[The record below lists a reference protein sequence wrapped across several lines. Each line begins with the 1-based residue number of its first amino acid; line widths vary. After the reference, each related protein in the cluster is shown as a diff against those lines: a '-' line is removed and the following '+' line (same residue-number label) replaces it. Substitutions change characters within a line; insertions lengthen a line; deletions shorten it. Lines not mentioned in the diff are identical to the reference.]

1 MFKRKDREKI
11 EKFSIRKFKVG
22 VGSALIAL
30 SFVFV
35 GGGNSLLAEVSK
47 VGAMFGITTAYAYDQ
62 YNIPPFDI
70 PNADLITT
78 NNIVGSEQPTYY
90 TEDSSNGVDN
100 GSGPGEWEYQHGQR
114 GGRVEYT
121 YRDRDTGETKT
132 VSYSYPEIPRLIR
145 VAANDKVEY
154 SYTEPTTIYQK
165 DDSREK
171 GAKDITEPGTR
182 GVTERRTHYRVD
194 YNSGLLENG
203 TSSRDVTAM
212 VPTVIKVAAKDE
224 VVYSKRNNDII
235 KTTTSYDVNETNG
248 NLTPHEKV
256 EVFKVDGAKDKVEVT
271 KIPSPKRYEKDASRE
286 VGQENKEIAG
296 KEGTKTVTTTYTVNP
311 KDGSTTPNVGNPVVE
326 NPTPTIVQVPAKDK
340 VVYSKKNDDIIK
352 TTTSYT
358 VNPDNG
364 ELTPTD
370 KVEIFKQNGAK
381 DKVVV
386 TPIPKSKRYEKDPNR
401 AVGTPDVEEAG
412 QDGSSTV
419 TTTYTV
425 NPQDGSVV
433 ANEGQPV
440 VVKAK
445 DTVVKVGAKDKVEIT
460 PIKSTE
466 TIYEKD
472 ANKDFGTPN
481 VEEAG
486 VDGSKTVTTTY
497 EVNATN
503 GQVTPTVGEPVVVQ
517 PKPKVVKVGAK
528 TKVVYSKKGDDI
540 MKTTTEYDVDRNTG
554 NVTPH
559 ESTEVFKKDGAK
571 DKVEVTKIPSPKKYE
586 KDETRDFGEPNIEEA
601 GTEGTKTV
609 TTTYTV
615 VESDGGVTPN
625 VGEPV
630 IVDPT
635 ATIVKV
641 AAKNSIVYSKKGD
654 DIIKTTT
661 IYDVDKDSGE
671 VTPNATEEIFKK
683 DGAKDTVEV
692 TTIPSPKQ
700 YQKDDTREVGTP
712 NEEEKGK
719 DGTKTVTTT
728 YTVNPKDGSLIPN
741 VGEPVVVDPTV
752 TIIKVGAKTQ
762 VKYLKQGDDIVKKTI
777 SYEVNKDTGELI
789 PTETVEI
796 FKKDGAKDK
805 VDVEVI
811 PTFKTYVKDG
821 NREVGTPDEIT
832 QGKDGSKTTTTT
844 YEVNENTGEVIEH
857 KGEPVI
863 VAPVPTVVSVGAKDK
878 VIVKDRTDGAKEK
891 ETTKYDVDKDTGKLT
906 ENVTTELLSS
916 KGNEAPPVVQPEEF
930 AGGVNGTDAPISEEL
945 PVLKVGIVKDTE
957 NNVIDVIKVDEE
969 PKEIEGYTN
978 TGKVETDKDG
988 NKVYIYEKNATSS
1001 NGTELPPVVEELPV
1015 LKVGIIKDTEGNVID
1030 VIKVDEEPKEIEGY
1044 TNTGKVETD
1053 KDGNKVYIYEKVKQE
1068 KQKEEPKAIDKENP
1082 VVEKE
1087 TPEITKETKLPK
1099 TNPVQGTAEILGLLL
1114 GASTVI
1120 KSRKRK

>member
-35 GGGNSLLAEVSK
+35 GGGGNSLLVEVSK
-47 VGAMFGITTAYAYDQ
+47 VGAMFGSTTAYAFSL
-62 YNIPPFDI
+62 PPFDV
-70 PNADLITT
+70 PNAELITT
-78 NNIVGSEQPTYY
+78 NHIPDNEPQPTIY
-90 TEDSSNGVDN
+90 TEDSANDMGTN
-100 GSGPGEWEYQHGQR
+100 HGPGEWEYEGGHR

-121 YRDRDTGETKT
+121 YRDLDSGEIRTIT
-132 VSYSYPEIPRLIR
+132 RTYSAEPRRVR
-145 VAANDKVEY
+145 VAANDEVET
-154 SYTEPTTIYQK
+154 SYTEPTTVYQK
-165 DDSREK
+165 DSTRPK
-171 GAKDITEPGTR
+171 GSKDIVVAGTR
-182 GVTERRTHYRVD
+182 GVTEKRTHYRV
-194 YNSGLLENG
+194 NSRTGLERAG
-203 TSSRDVTAM
+203 TSTREVIAM
-212 VPTVIKVAAKDE
+212 VPTVIKVAAQDE
-224 VVYSKRNNDII
+224 VVYSKRNDDII
-235 KTTTSYDVNETNG
+235 KTTTTYDVNERNG
-248 NLTPHEKV
+248 KLTPHETV
-256 EVFKVDGAKDKVEVT
+256 EVYRENGAKNTVEVI
-271 KIPSPKRYEKDASRE
+271 KIPSPKRYEKDANRE
-286 VGQENKEIAG
+286 VGQLNKEIAG
-296 KEGTKTVTTTYTVNP
+296 TEGTKTVTTTYTVNP
-311 KDGSTTPNVGNPVVE
+311 KDGSTTANAGTPVVVD
-326 NPTPTIVQVPAKDK
+326 PTPTIVQVPAKDK

-386 TPIPKSKRYEKDPNR
+386 TPIPKSKHYEKDPNR

-440 VVKAK
+440 VVQPR
-445 DTVVKVGAKDKVEIT
+445 DTVVKVGAKDKVDVT

-472 ANKDFGTPN
+472 ETKDFGTPN

-486 VDGSKTVTTTY
+486 VDGTKTVTTTY

-503 GQVTPTVGEPVVVQ
+503 GTVTPTVGEPVVVQ
-517 PKPKVVKVGAK
+517 PKPKVVKVGGK
-528 TKVVYSKKGDDI
+528 TKVVYSKNGDDI
-540 MKTTTEYDVDRNTG
+540 VKTTTEYEVDRNTG

-571 DKVEVTKIPSPKKYE
+571 DKVEVTKIPSPKKYV
-586 KDETRDFGEPNIEEA
+586 KDDTRDFGDPNIEEA
-601 GTEGTKTV
+601 GQEGSRTVVTK
-609 TTTYTV
+609 YTV
-615 VESDGGVTPN
+615 NEADGGVTPN
-625 VGEPV
+625 VQDPIVVEP
-630 IVDPT
+630 T
-635 ATIVKV
+635 ETIVKV
-641 AAKNSIVYSKKGD
+641 AAKDSIVYSKKGD
-654 DIIKTTT
+654 DIIKTVTK
-661 IYDVDKDSGE
+661 YDVNPTSGE

-692 TTIPSPKQ
+692 TTIPSPRQ

-712 NEEEKGK
+712 NEELKGK
-719 DGTKTVTTT
+719 DGTSTVTTT

-741 VGEPVVVDPTV
+741 IGEPVVVDPTV

-789 PTETVEI
+789 PTETVEV

-805 VDVEVI
+805 VEVEVI

-821 NREVGTPDEIT
+821 EREVGTPDVIT
-832 QGKDGSKTTTTT
+832 EGKDGSKTTTTT
-844 YEVNENTGEVIEH
+844 YEVNEQTGEVIEH

-906 ENVTTELLSS
+906 ENVSTELLSS

-930 AGGVNGTDAPISEEL
+930 NGAVNGPDAPVSEEL
-945 PVLKVGIVKDTE
+945 PVLKVGIIKDTE
-957 NNVIDVIKVDEE
+957 GNVIDVIKVDED

-988 NKVYIYEKNATSS
+988 NKVYTYEKNATSS
-1001 NGTELPPVVEELPV
+1001 NGTELPPVIEELPV

-1030 VIKVDEEPKEIEGY
+1030 VIKVDEEPKEIDGY
-1044 TNTGKVETD
+1044 INTGKVETD

-1068 KQKEEPKAIDKENP
+1068 KQKEEPKEIDTENP

-1087 TPEITKETKLPK
+1087 APALTKETKLPK
-1099 TNPVQGTAEILGLLL
+1099 TTSVQGSAELL
-1114 GASTVI
+1114 GFLLGSLSL
-1120 KSRKRK
+1120 KSRKKQD